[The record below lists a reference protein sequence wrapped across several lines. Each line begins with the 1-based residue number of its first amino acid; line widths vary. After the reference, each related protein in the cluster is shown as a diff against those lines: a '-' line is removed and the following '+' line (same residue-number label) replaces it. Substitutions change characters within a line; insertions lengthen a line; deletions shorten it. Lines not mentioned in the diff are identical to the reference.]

1 MPAGSPSIEISMNS
15 GMLVASASICTV
27 VFSVT
32 TRVSGAASPDRCTGT
47 STVTFSPRR
56 TATKSMCSM
65 TRRIGSIW
73 TALVSASW
81 AEPSMSSSS
90 SAFAPP
96 CLSAIIVSWPGRVTC
111 MGSLPWP

>member
-1 MPAGSPSIEISMNS
+1 MPAGSPSIEISMCS

-32 TRVSGAASPDRCTGT
+32 TTVSDAAVPDRWTRT

-81 AEPSMSSSS
+81 VVPSMSSSS
-90 SAFAPP
+90 SALAPP
-96 CLSAIIVSWPGRVTC
+96 CLSAIIVSWPGRATC
-111 MGSLPWP
+111 TVSLPWP